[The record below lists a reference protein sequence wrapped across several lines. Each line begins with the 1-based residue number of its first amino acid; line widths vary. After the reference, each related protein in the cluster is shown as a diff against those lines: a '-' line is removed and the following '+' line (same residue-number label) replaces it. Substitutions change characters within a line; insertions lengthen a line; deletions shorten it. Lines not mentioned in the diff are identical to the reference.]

1 VQATIMTKTEL
12 KPFHKA
18 LISQQAELRNG
29 SANRDALTIAAS
41 ADELDRI
48 QDAGDRDWA
57 MGNLER
63 SSSRLREVEEALR
76 RMADGTF
83 GICIDCEESIGAKRL
98 AAVPWA
104 SSCIACQER
113 ADREQNKQI
122 GEVDR
127 PIEMAA

>member
-1 VQATIMTKTEL
+1 MTKTEL
-12 KPFHKA
+12 KPFHQA
-18 LISQQAELRNG
+18 LMAQRTELQSG

-63 SSSRLREVEEALR
+63 SSTRLREVEHALGR
-76 RMADGTF
+76 IAAGTF
-83 GICIDCEESIGAKRL
+83 GICVDCEENIGAKRL

-104 SSCIACQER
+104 SACIACQER
-113 ADREQNKQI
+113 SDREQKTLA
-122 GEVDR
+122 GEIDTSS
-127 PIEMAA
+127 EMAA